1 VKFSL
6 VIPCYN
12 EGAGLPGLLRRL
24 KALSVE
30 RDDVEIIL
38 VDNGS
43 SDAAVG
49 LVQSAPDDNKAV
61 VPVRIEKNQ
70 GYGYG
75 VLQGLKAARGEYL
88 GWTHADMQTDP
99 MDALRALRIL
109 AREKIPERVYL
120 KGARCAR
127 PLAERFFTV
136 GMSALESLLF
146 GRPLWDINAQPN
158 IFHRSFYERWKNPP
172 HDFSLDLYAYATASR
187 LGLNILRFPVLFT
200 DREHGLSHWNI
211 NVSGKMKF
219 IRRTLEFSFRLRREW
234 NTCKL

>member
-1 VKFSL
+1 MKLSL

-12 EGAGLPGLLRRL
+12 EGAGLPGLLLRL

-30 RDDVEIIL
+30 REDVEIIL

-49 LVQSAPDDNKAV
+49 LIQSASDGNKAI
-61 VPVRIEKNQ
+61 VPVRVEKNQ

-109 AREKIPERVYL
+109 ERENIPERVYL

-127 PLAERFFTV
+127 PIADQVFTV

-146 GRPLWDINAQPN
+146 RRLLWDINAQPN
-158 IFHRSFYERWKNPP
+158 IFHRSFYERWQNPP
-172 HDFSLDLYAYATASR
+172 YDFSLDLYAYVAALRS
-187 LGLNILRFPVLFT
+187 GLHILRFPVLFT
-200 DREHGLSHWNI
+200 DREYGTSHWNF
-211 NVSGKMKF
+211 NPLAKLGH
-219 IRRTLEFSFRLRREW
+219 IRRILEYSVKLLKDARR
-234 NTCKL
+234 C

>member
-1 VKFSL
+1 VKLSL

-12 EGAGLPGLLRRL
+12 EGAGLPVLLRRL
-24 KALSVE
+24 AALSVE
-30 RDDVEIIL
+30 REDVEIIL

-43 SDAAVG
+43 SDATVE
-49 LVQSAPDDNKAV
+49 LVQNAPNYNKAIA
-61 VPVRIEKNQ
+61 PVRVDVNQ

-75 VLQGLKAARGEYL
+75 ILQGLKTAKGEFL

-99 MDALRALRIL
+99 ADALRALRIL
-109 AREKIPERVYL
+109 EREKTPERLYL
-120 KGARCAR
+120 KGSRCGR
-127 PLAERFFTV
+127 PLADRVFTA

-146 GRPLWDINAQPN
+146 RRPLRDINAQPN
-158 IFHRSFYERWKNPP
+158 IFHRSFYERWTKPP

-200 DREHGLSHWNI
+200 DREYGLSHWNA
-211 NVSGKMKF
+211 NLRGKMKF

-234 NTCKL
+234 DSCGS